1 MKLQNNDII
10 TLLKILYG
18 TSFEIF
24 IYKNNK
30 QNIYIYYVFSSFN
43 RFFFSELTASIM
55 YKRDWWTQ
63 VVPQKLKSVSEY
75 TRLR

>member
-10 TLLKILYG
+10 IDISLNFTGLYE

-30 QNIYIYYVFSSFN
+30 QNIYIYYVSAVLIGNFI
-43 RFFFSELTASIM
+43 FF
-55 YKRDWWTQ
+55 
-63 VVPQKLKSVSEY
+63 
-75 TRLR
+75 